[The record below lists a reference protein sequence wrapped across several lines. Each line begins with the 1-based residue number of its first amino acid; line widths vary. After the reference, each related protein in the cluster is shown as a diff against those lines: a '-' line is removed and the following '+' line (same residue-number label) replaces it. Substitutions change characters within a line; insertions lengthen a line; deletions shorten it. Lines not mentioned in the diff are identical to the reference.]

1 MSETQPISWRSIVYG
16 TPVISSD
23 DERVGKV
30 DEVLGSDAEDIFH
43 GLRVALGGGHREVMV
58 SGDDVASMSVDQVR
72 THLTRS
78 DIEALPT
85 YDDVATYHLASVG
98 WLRKHLGWKKDAKSD
113 EETRLTGRDR
123 ARTRTLHSRPFSSS
137 EARSVSMVGARGVRT
152 SISFSWPD
160 HGPALAGAVRL
171 RAV

>member
-1 MSETQPISWRSIVYG
+1 VSETQPISWRSIVYG

-23 DERVGKV
+23 EEHVGKV

-72 THLTRS
+72 TNLTRS

-113 EETRLTGRDR
+113 EEPG
-123 ARTRTLHSRPFSSS
+123 
-137 EARSVSMVGARGVRT
+137 
-152 SISFSWPD
+152 
-160 HGPALAGAVRL
+160 
-171 RAV
+171 